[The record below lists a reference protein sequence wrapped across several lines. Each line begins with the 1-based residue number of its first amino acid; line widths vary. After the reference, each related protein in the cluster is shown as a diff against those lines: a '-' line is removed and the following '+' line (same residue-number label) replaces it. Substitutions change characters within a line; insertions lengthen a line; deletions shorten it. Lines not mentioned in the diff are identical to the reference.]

1 MKQISRRKFLKAAL
15 ALAAALPVVKNI
27 TPPPLPVF
35 TI

>member
-27 TPPPLPVF
+27 TPPLPVF